1 MPTIAGTEQI
11 LKSETSDLGL
21 SEAKGARQ
29 RQSQEPPYLLR
40 GAGADISESAYLP
53 TPALIDGS
61 IGNAPGLSGARKA
74 RNAHDRT
81 MRTGPLGRLA
91 RLVLAAVGVASF
103 VSIADQG
110 GPAPFIGA
118 RNLTE
123 PSLLL
128 LDALMLMLFV
138 SLVTI
143 IARSLGSRRSA
154 ERWGIAA
161 LVAIS
166 AAVVIAAR
174 DEPVRAWDD
183 LGEPSQ

>member
-1 MPTIAGTEQI
+1 MTPSCSAGGHAV
-11 LKSETSDLGL
+11 LGPVGAL
-21 SEAKGARQ
+21 RVTDGPSYLLGARV
-29 RQSQEPPYLLR
+29 RHF
-40 GAGADISESAYLP
+40 GSAYLP

-61 IGNAPGLSGARKA
+61 IGNAPGLSGARKE

-91 RLVLAAVGVASF
+91 RPVLAAVGIASF

-110 GPAPFIGA
+110 GPASFIGA
-118 RNLTE
+118 RNLAE
-123 PSLLL
+123 PSLLV
-128 LDALMLMLFV
+128 LDALMLVLFV

-166 AAVVIAAR
+166 AS
-174 DEPVRAWDD
+174 
-183 LGEPSQ
+183 PSGLLP